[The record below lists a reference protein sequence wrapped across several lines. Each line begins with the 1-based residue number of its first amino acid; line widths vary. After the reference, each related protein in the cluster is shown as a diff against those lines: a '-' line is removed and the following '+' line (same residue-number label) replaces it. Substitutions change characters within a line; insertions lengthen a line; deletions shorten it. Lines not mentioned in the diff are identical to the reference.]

1 MAVAAKECRPIGAP
15 RLPRRGALAEFCRWT
30 GRATASTIPSGEP
43 GTARVL
49 QVDDVMMRK
58 QVAPALPAARSAAVL
73 LAVASASA
81 LAVPGDVARLAGI
94 GQHGVRPVPRAG
106 HAACDP
112 DCVGGGSW
120 SLRPGP
126 G

>member
-1 MAVAAKECRPIGAP
+1 MAVAAKECRPLRSP

-73 LAVASASA
+73 LAVASAAAPS
-81 LAVPGDVARLAGI
+81 LPRGGARPACI
-94 GQHGVRPVPRAG
+94 RQHG
-106 HAACDP
+106 
-112 DCVGGGSW
+112 
-120 SLRPGP
+120 LRS
-126 G
+126 

>member
-1 MAVAAKECRPIGAP
+1 MAVAAKECRPLRSP

-73 LAVASASA
+73 LAVASSSA
-81 LAVPGDVARLAGI
+81 LAVPGDVARLSCI
-94 GQHGVRPVPRAG
+94 GQHWLRPVTRAG
-106 HAACDP
+106 PSGCRP
-112 DCVGGGSW
+112 DRVG
-120 SLRPGP
+120 
-126 G
+126 